1 MFKYFNFLGVV
12 CFFLYSC
19 GNTSSSLEKYGDSK
33 TLIGSDTI
41 SFPIDEETYYASR
54 SIFQFE
60 DNGKEYLFFK
70 NRTNKGTS
78 KIFVFDIENKCVY
91 KSFPLYKEGPNG
103 IPSISGGFPI
113 DMNHNLITTGT
124 PNFYIVNDSG
134 HIQYKSPKLFFDK
147 TGGGTLFGITFIYSR
162 YHSPA
167 IFKDSVLYFPQTNI
181 GYPHKADTWATSH
194 IFASLDFR
202 TNELKPTRFCYPSIF
217 NKEELTRKFSYNT
230 AHSYAYTGKDVAVS
244 FKQSDSIYVSSDFE
258 HVKAYL
264 AKSRHAPSMIPE
276 PYNAQT
282 DNEVRLRREALEYDY
297 WHLIYDK
304 YRKVFYRF
312 VRHPYEFPKHK
323 NAMFD
328 EDSGREFSIVIL
340 NEDYEI
346 VGETSFPGNTYSY
359 VIYFVGKK
367 GLYLSLNNLENPTF
381 SEDELFF
388 RCFELKDKQ

>member
-19 GNTSSSLEKYGDSK
+19 GNTSSSIYEYGDSK

-41 SFPIDEETYYASR
+41 SFPIDEETYYASK

-60 DNGKEYLFFK
+60 DNGKEFLFFK
-70 NRTNKGTS
+70 NLTNKGAS
-78 KIFVFDIENKCVY
+78 KAIVFDVEKESVH
-91 KSFPLYKEGPNG
+91 KTVPLYKEGPNG
-103 IPSISGGFPI
+103 IPSISGGFPV
-113 DMNHNLITTGT
+113 DMNYSLITSS
-124 PNFYIVNDSG
+124 PRFYIVNDSG
-134 HIQYKSPKLFFDK
+134 YVKYKSPALYSDRK
-147 TGGGTLFGITFIYSR
+147 GGGESFGITFMYSR

-167 IFKDSVLYFPQTNI
+167 IFKDSVLYFPQINI

-264 AKSRHAPSMIPE
+264 AKSRHAPSMTPE